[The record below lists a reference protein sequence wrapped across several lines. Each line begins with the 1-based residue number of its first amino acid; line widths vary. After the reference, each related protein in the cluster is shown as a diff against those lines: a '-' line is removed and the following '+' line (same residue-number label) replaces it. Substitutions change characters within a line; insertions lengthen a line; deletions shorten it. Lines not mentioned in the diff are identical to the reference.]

1 MERIKKPVFPKGMVS
16 DIEQVT
22 QSSVSKWIPLIC
34 AGAAAGV
41 SIIALQEIKKVRQE
55 LIVIKKEQCSSGV
68 SDEVNKRMENIENQM
83 KILTSYLKPPASSV
97 VKEEVSNVKIFTG
110 HNKPPISSVVKEVI
124 KEEPTIKIINDEE
137 YEEIEVTDD
146 EAEEN

>member
-1 MERIKKPVFPKGMVS
+1 MERIKKPIFPKGIAS

-41 SIIALQEIKKVRQE
+41 SIIALQEIKKVRKE
-55 LIVIKKEQCSSGV
+55 LVIIKKEQCSSGV

-83 KILTSYLKPPASSV
+83 KILTDYLKPQEKKV
-97 VKEEVSNVKIFTG
+97 VKETTKEVM
-110 HNKPPISSVVKEVI
+110 KEVI
-124 KEEPTIKIINDEE
+124 KEEPTIRIINNEE

-146 EAEEN
+146 EAGEN

>member
-1 MERIKKPVFPKGMVS
+1 MERIKKPIFPKGMAS

-41 SIIALQEIKKVRQE
+41 SIIALQEIKKVRKE
-55 LIVIKKEQCSSGV
+55 LVIIKKEQCSSGV

-83 KILTSYLKPPASSV
+83 KILTDYLKPQEKKV
-97 VKEEVSNVKIFTG
+97 VKETTKEVM
-110 HNKPPISSVVKEVI
+110 KEVI
-124 KEEPTIKIINDEE
+124 KEEPTIRIINNEE

-146 EAEEN
+146 EAGEN